1 MTWILFA
8 LWLVGNFVF
17 IEIQNYAKESK
28 EALDPFMPEIRTF
41 TTYELAVDS
50 DFIVRLHDIVL
61 NMKSISYGENVSIW
75 LIDKENAD
83 YFMLVSI
90 GIVPCETCDGYV
102 EYEGLTYWLKGYIPN
117 EIILGQ
123 KLKRRI
129 TYKWDLVQFYD
140 PSYWVMSYDTDT
152 GEIRSKLYT
161 GTFGE

>member
-1 MTWILFA
+1 
-8 LWLVGNFVF
+8 
-17 IEIQNYAKESK
+17 
-28 EALDPFMPEIRTF
+28 
-41 TTYELAVDS
+41 
-50 DFIVRLHDIVL
+50 
-61 NMKSISYGENVSIW
+61 
-75 LIDKENAD
+75 
-83 YFMLVSI
+83 MLVSI

-117 EIILGQ
+117 EIILEQ

-140 PSYWVMSYDTDT
+140 PSYWVMSYDTGT

>member
-1 MTWILFA
+1 M
-8 LWLVGNFVF
+8 
-17 IEIQNYAKESK
+17 
-28 EALDPFMPEIRTF
+28 
-41 TTYELAVDS
+41 
-50 DFIVRLHDIVL
+50 
-61 NMKSISYGENVSIW
+61 SIW

-161 GTFGE
+161 GTLGE